1 MPRISFRE
9 SASNQYATFEQI
21 DSLMHVIRPSGWLWL
36 VVCSVISITVLGWS
50 VAGSIVTRVH
60 GEGIMV
66 HEGGVVTNVVAPEAG
81 RLIRFTV
88 HPGDRV
94 KKDQVVAEID
104 QPLLRQEV
112 EILTK
117 YLARQK
123 GTVASGSKAVSGST
137 VESRESDL
145 ALATTKLRLA
155 SQVVAGNDGIV
166 ADELAQ
172 PGMLVERFEPLLAL
186 ETGADALEALLFFPS
201 GAGKKIEPGQLV
213 EISPKSFNINESI
226 FHWGRVRQISTL
238 PLSHEAMSSLIAD
251 DNLIADWTKSYG
263 APLSARVEILPEK
276 QPRHNGSEKQTPLA
290 SGTLLTGAVRVKQQ
304 SPISIIIPGLAQ
316 WFNQRYE

>member
-186 ETGADALEALLFFPS
+186 ETGADALEALLFFPREQARKS
-201 GAGKKIEPGQLV
+201 SPG
-213 EISPKSFNINESI
+213 S
-226 FHWGRVRQISTL
+226 W
-238 PLSHEAMSSLIAD
+238 
-251 DNLIADWTKSYG
+251 
-263 APLSARVEILPEK
+263 
-276 QPRHNGSEKQTPLA
+276 
-290 SGTLLTGAVRVKQQ
+290 
-304 SPISIIIPGLAQ
+304 
-316 WFNQRYE
+316 